1 MRAGPEQREER
12 EGLIHILQSV
22 SPSAMQCEIWINQI
36 PRLFRVI
43 MSFVFKETVS

>member
-1 MRAGPEQREER
+1 MRAEPEQREER

-22 SPSAMQCEIWINQI
+22 HLQCNVRYGQI